1 MIKNIDGKEPSCVE
15 MFIMTHKPKY
25 EETKEIIV

>member
-1 MIKNIDGKEPSCVE
+1 MKNTDGREPSCVE
-15 MFIMTHKPKY
+15 MFIMTYKPNN